1 MTDTATRSLQ
11 GVETGINLP
20 IKFNDD
26 IIGVVGITG
35 ELQEVESYG
44 EIVKNLVEIMLA
56 HGFFIARSGA

>member
-1 MTDTATRSLQ
+1 M
-11 GVETGINLP
+11 ETGINLP

-56 HGFFIARSGA
+56 HGFFYCAKWSLKTRL

>member
-1 MTDTATRSLQ
+1 M
-11 GVETGINLP
+11 ETGINLP